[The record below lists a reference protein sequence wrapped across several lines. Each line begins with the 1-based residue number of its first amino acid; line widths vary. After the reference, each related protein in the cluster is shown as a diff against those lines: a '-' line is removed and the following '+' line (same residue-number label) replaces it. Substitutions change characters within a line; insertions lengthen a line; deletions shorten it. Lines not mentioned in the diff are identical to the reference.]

1 MTSELKVLRTK
12 AGLSQVELAL
22 KLGTTQ
28 KNISSWETGRTV
40 PRPPMMQKVAD
51 FFDVKKDDIF
61 FAAFNY
67 KK

>member
-1 MTSELKVLRTK
+1 MVSELKTLRNK
-12 AGLSQVELAL
+12 AGLSQVELAN

-51 FFDVKKDDIF
+51 FFGVKKDDIF

-67 KK
+67 NK